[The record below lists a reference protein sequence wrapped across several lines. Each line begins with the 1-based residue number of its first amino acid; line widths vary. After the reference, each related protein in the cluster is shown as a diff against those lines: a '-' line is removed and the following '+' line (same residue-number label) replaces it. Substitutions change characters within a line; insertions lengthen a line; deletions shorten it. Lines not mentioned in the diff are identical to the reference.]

1 MKFKHY
7 LYAVAMMAT
16 LGTVAT
22 ACDDDDDNEKTE
34 IGTGGDEGTGGGDG
48 QGTGAD
54 ITASGEVSG
63 IWQAGSTVNVTGHIT
78 VPEGQSLTIE
88 EGVTVV
94 FTTEGVGTNHV
105 PVEFIVRGNL
115 YCKGTAERPVLMTI
129 PEDERTTANI
139 HNADHEWGGIVAY
152 ESCEEMLI
160 DHTVI
165 EYTGGEVVQ
174 GSPAADAGYYEAGD
188 DIYPQIT
195 TNNPQ
200 GRYVVTNSVIRY
212 GQSDGIYMM
221 GGRAIIAGN
230 IFAGNGYDGEE
241 AVNVKSGCIVDVARN
256 IMYSPNTNGLKLS
269 SGGQGG
275 ERYQAE
281 VTAYNN
287 TILNAGWRRDGEK
300 GGCVYVE
307 DNVLANVF
315 NNMMVNCKYRA
326 QVPGWDDPNNTDG
339 GFDTRSVIDYNCYVS
354 AATRSDLVIDQWE
367 DDGEIIA
374 GQGIDY
380 AWKGYNY
387 DHEDYH
393 RAVSVAEDGVTVIP
407 AVDANSLIAT
417 EDNRYDPQFRNYD
430 LEGASMKNVVY
441 DENWDFT
448 PTVSLAGAY
457 GGSEAFAQP
466 HFATAG
472 LSVGGQTY
480 TSPAVGAWFGCNQ
493 PAAN

>member
-1 MKFKHY
+1 MRLKHY

-16 LGTVAT
+16 LGVTTT
-22 ACDDDDDNEKTE
+22 ACDDDNESTPVPPPTND
-34 IGTGGDEGTGGGDG
+34 GTM
-48 QGTGAD
+48 
-54 ITASGEVSG
+54 TASGV
-63 IWQAGSTVNVTGHIT
+63 WPADTVVYVDRHLV
-78 VPEGQSLTIE
+78 VPEGSSLTIE
-88 EGVTVV
+88 EGATII
-94 FTTEGVGTNHV
+94 FTTGGTGTNHV

-115 YCKGTAERPVLMTI
+115 YCKGTAEKPILMTI

-152 ESCEEMLI
+152 ASCEEMLI

-174 GSPAADAGYYEAGD
+174 GSPAASAGYYTAGD

-195 TNNPQ
+195 TNNPN

-221 GGRAIIAGN
+221 GGRGIIAGN

-269 SGGQGG
+269 SDGQS
-275 ERYQAE
+275 ENRYQAE

-307 DNVLANVF
+307 NNVLANVF

-326 QVPGWDDPNNTDG
+326 QVPSWDDPNNPEE

-354 AATRSDLVIDQWE
+354 ASTPSDLIITEWE
-367 DDGEIIA
+367 DDGEIIP

-380 AWKGYNY
+380 AWRGYNY

-393 RAVSVAEDGVTVIP
+393 ITESTAEDGTVIP
-407 AVDANSLIAT
+407 AVDGNSLIAT
-417 EDNRYDPQFRNYD
+417 EGNYYNPQFRNYD
-430 LEGASMKNVVY
+430 LEGASMRNVIY
-441 DENWDFT
+441 NDSWDFT
-448 PTVSLAGAY
+448 PTMAFNGAY
-457 GGSEAFAQP
+457 SGNEAFAQP
-466 HFATAG
+466 HFATNG

-493 PAAN
+493 PQ

>member
-1 MKFKHY
+1 MRLKHY

-16 LGTVAT
+16 LGVTTT
-22 ACDDDDDNEKTE
+22 ACDDDNESTPVPPPTDD
-34 IGTGGDEGTGGGDG
+34 GT
-48 QGTGAD
+48 
-54 ITASGEVSG
+54 ITASGV
-63 IWQAGSTVNVTGHIT
+63 WPADTVVYVDRHLV
-78 VPEGQSLTIE
+78 VPEGSSLTIE
-88 EGVTVV
+88 EGATII
-94 FTTEGVGTNHV
+94 FTTGGTGTNHV

-115 YCKGTAERPVLMTI
+115 YCKGTAEKPILMTI

-152 ESCEEMLI
+152 ASCEEMLI
-160 DHTVI
+160 DHTII

-174 GSPAADAGYYEAGD
+174 GSPAAIAGYYTAGD

-195 TNNPQ
+195 TNNPN

-221 GGRAIIAGN
+221 GGRGIIAGN

-269 SGGQGG
+269 SGGQS
-275 ERYQAE
+275 ENRYQAE

-307 DNVLANVF
+307 NNVLANVF

-326 QVPGWDDPNNTDG
+326 QVPSWDDPNNPEE

-354 AATRSDLVIDQWE
+354 ASTPSDLIITEWE
-367 DDGEIIA
+367 DDGEIIP

-380 AWKGYNY
+380 AWRGYNY

-393 RAVSVAEDGVTVIP
+393 IAESTAEDGTVIP
-407 AVDANSLIAT
+407 AVDGNSLIAT
-417 EDNRYDPQFRNYD
+417 EGNYYNPQFRNYD
-430 LEGASMKNVVY
+430 LEGASMRNVIY
-441 DENWDFT
+441 NDSWDFT
-448 PTVSLAGAY
+448 PTVAFNGAY
-457 GGSEAFAQP
+457 SGNEAFAQP
-466 HFATAG
+466 HFATNG

-493 PAAN
+493 PQ

>member
-1 MKFKHY
+1 MRLKHY

-16 LGTVAT
+16 LGVTTT
-22 ACDDDDDNEKTE
+22 ACDDDNESTPVPPPTDD
-34 IGTGGDEGTGGGDG
+34 GT
-48 QGTGAD
+48 
-54 ITASGEVSG
+54 ITASGV
-63 IWQAGSTVNVTGHIT
+63 WPADTVVYVDRHLV
-78 VPEGQSLTIE
+78 VPEGSSLTIE
-88 EGVTVV
+88 EGATII
-94 FTTEGVGTNHV
+94 FTTGGTGTNHV

-115 YCKGTAERPVLMTI
+115 YCKGTAEKPILMTI

-152 ESCEEMLI
+152 ASCEEMLI

-174 GSPAADAGYYEAGD
+174 GSPAASAGYYTAGD

-195 TNNPQ
+195 TNNPN

-221 GGRAIIAGN
+221 GGRGIIAGN

-269 SGGQGG
+269 SDGQS
-275 ERYQAE
+275 ENRYQAE

-307 DNVLANVF
+307 NNVLANVF

-326 QVPGWDDPNNTDG
+326 QVPSWDDPNNPEE

-354 AATRSDLVIDQWE
+354 ASTPSDLIITEWE
-367 DDGEIIA
+367 DDGEIIP

-380 AWKGYNY
+380 AWRGYNY

-393 RAVSVAEDGVTVIP
+393 IAESTAEDGTVIP
-407 AVDANSLIAT
+407 AVDGNSLIAT
-417 EDNRYDPQFRNYD
+417 EGNYYNPQFRNYD
-430 LEGASMKNVVY
+430 LEGASMRNVIY
-441 DENWDFT
+441 NDSWDFT
-448 PTVSLAGAY
+448 PTVAFNGAY
-457 GGSEAFAQP
+457 SGNETFAQP
-466 HFATAG
+466 HFATNG

-493 PAAN
+493 PQ